1 MRDLVVIEDSLIF
14 SMLNDT
20 AFTNTI
26 PCLFGKKDIFLTN
39 ATGGCSSCSQ
49 KRQERRRAEIARIK
63 ACLAGLSTEKRAE
76 LKKLF
81 NTQKIRIVYTTAGNQ
96 TAQVTF

>member
-1 MRDLVVIEDSLIF
+1 MRDMVVIEDSLIF

-20 AFTNTI
+20 AFSTTI
-26 PCLFGKKDIFLTN
+26 PCLFGKKDMFLTN
-39 ATGGCSSCSQ
+39 AGAGCSSCMQ
-49 KRQERRRAEIARIK
+49 KRQERRRLELGRIK

-76 LKKLF
+76 LKKLL
-81 NTQKIRIVYTTAGNQ
+81 NTDKIRIVYSTAGGQ